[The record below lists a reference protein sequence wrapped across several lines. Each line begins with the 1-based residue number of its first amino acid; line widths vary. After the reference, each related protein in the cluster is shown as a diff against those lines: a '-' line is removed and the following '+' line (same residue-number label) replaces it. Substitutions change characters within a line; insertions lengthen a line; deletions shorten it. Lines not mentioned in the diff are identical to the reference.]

1 MSEAARAVP
10 TDGLVMREVSYASP
24 DATRLITALQADYI
38 ERYGGPDE
46 TPVDSAQF
54 APPSG
59 VFVLAYLDGVA
70 VAMGGYR
77 LHATMEDGKETGST
91 DAEIKRMYV
100 DPSMR
105 GRGYARRVLGDLEER
120 ARKAGASR
128 VILETGE
135 RQPEAIALYTS
146 SGYRPIKGFGYY
158 RDMPLSVCFAKQL
171 ER

>member
-1 MSEAARAVP
+1 VSEASQPVP
-10 TDGLVMREVSYASP
+10 AEGLAMREVSYASP

-46 TPVDSAQF
+46 TPVDPAEF

-59 VFVLAYLDGVA
+59 TFVLAYLDGVA

-77 LHATMEDGKETGST
+77 LHAVGEEGST
-91 DAEIKRMYV
+91 QAEIKRMYV

-105 GRGYARRVLGDLEER
+105 GRGYARRVLGELEER

-146 SGYRPIKGFGYY
+146 SGYSPIDGFGYY

-171 ER
+171 DS

>member
-1 MSEAARAVP
+1 VSEAAQAVP
-10 TDGLVMREVSYASP
+10 ADALVMREVPYAGP

-38 ERYGGPDE
+38 ERYGSPDA
-46 TPVDSAQF
+46 TPVDPAEF

-59 VFVLAYLDGVA
+59 IFVLAYLDGVA

-77 LHATMEDGKETGST
+77 LHSVAAEGST
-91 DAEIKRMYV
+91 QAEIKRMYV

-105 GRGYARRVLGDLEER
+105 GRGYARRVLGELEER

-135 RQPEAIALYTS
+135 LQPEAIALYTS
-146 SGYRPIKGFGYY
+146 SGYHPIKGFGYY
-158 RDMPLSVCFAKQL
+158 RDMSLSLCFAKNL
-171 ER
+171 GD